1 MPLTPAN
8 FPPDLLPPTPCNSE
22 TCADSRDG
30 IVSTRV
36 SSVSTLLS
44 SAESRGLVMPGGHPM
59 VDALEESADTVIIN
73 TTSTHPSIAIGM
85 PSTMTILSLDSDED
99 SANSSIIVNNSVTSV
114 HSAHSSDIYYTDKK
128 YDIAFAT
135 LVAEED
141 RLVVG
146 GETAS
151 IEAAVQTE

>member
-1 MPLTPAN
+1 
-8 FPPDLLPPTPCNSE
+8 
-22 TCADSRDG
+22 
-30 IVSTRV
+30 
-36 SSVSTLLS
+36 
-44 SAESRGLVMPGGHPM
+44 MPGGHPM